1 MRSRLDTYYMSE
13 LFNSLTL
20 FRYETKLNLK
30 FCPHCSISVLRS
42 KTKNFYLYSLL
53 IFSWEENVVEN
64 WKCQA
69 LKIWKFNAE
78 ITSKNTWSYLIYSF
92 HFLDFWLRGN
102 LSSIWML
109 QKIIRTWPTSHT
121 YLFTF
126 LNSRVYLFLCLP
138 QYNRIKNIENK
149 LIIKQCK
156 LHPAKK

>member
-1 MRSRLDTYYMSE
+1 MRNRLPITICPNCS
-13 LFNSLTL
+13 TL
-20 FRYETKLNLK
+20 FRYKTKLNLK

-92 HFLDFWLRGN
+92 HFLDFWLRGK

-109 QKIIRTWPTSHT
+109 QKIIRTWPTSHV
-121 YLFTF
+121 YLCTF

-138 QYNRIKNIENK
+138 QYNRRKNI
-149 LIIKQCK
+149 
-156 LHPAKK
+156 

>member
-1 MRSRLDTYYMSE
+1 MWIDYL
-13 LFNSLTL
+13 SLTICLNWSTL
-20 FRYETKLNLK
+20 FRYEPKLNLK

-92 HFLDFWLRGN
+92 HFLDFWFRRK
-102 LSSIWML
+102 LSSIWMW
-109 QKIIRTWPTSHT
+109 QKFIRTWPTYIYVPFWIQEST
-121 YLFTF
+121 YFY
-126 LNSRVYLFLCLP
+126 VYP
-138 QYNRIKNIENK
+138 NTTEEKM
-149 LIIKQCK
+149 
-156 LHPAKK
+156 